1 MRYAY
6 GQFPLDK
13 ETEKQCNFQFTG
25 GKDTRTY
32 RFITGFYGLTI
43 MPTEFQK
50 AMDKELSN
58 LPNTYAILDVIL
70 IVTNGTKES
79 HYQAV
84 KQVLE
89 RIKRMNVGPK
99 WENAQ
104 SQEKKLNG

>member
-13 ETEKQCNFQFTG
+13 ETAKQCNFQFTG
-25 GKDTRTY
+25 GKETRTY
-32 RFITGFYGLTI
+32 RFITGFYGLTL
-43 MPTEFQK
+43 MPTEFQN

-70 IVTNGTKES
+70 IVTNGTKEN

-84 KQVLE
+84 KQELE
-89 RIKRMNVGPK
+89 KVNRMNVGLK
-99 WENAQ
+99 L
-104 SQEKKLNG
+104 EKCKFAREEIE